1 MIEIIRA
8 SESHLSELVPL
19 FNQYRIFYQQTSDES
34 LARKFLEDRFRKDE
48 CIVFLAIV
56 NKEPAGF
63 TLLYSSFSSV
73 SLKPL
78 FILNDLYV
86 KNEFRQ
92 NGIGEQLLE
101 RTKKLCLEKGYKG
114 LAIETAT
121 NNPARQ
127 LYEKLGWKKDTH
139 CFHYFWDAG

>member
-121 NNPARQ
+121 NNPARL

>member
-1 MIEIIRA
+1 MFEIIRA
-8 SESHLSELVPL
+8 SESHLTELVPL
-19 FNQYRIFYQQTSDES
+19 FNQYRIFYEQTSDELS
-34 LARKFLEDRFRKDE
+34 ARKFLEDRFRKGE

-73 SLKPL
+73 SLKPV

-86 KNEFRQ
+86 KKGFRH

-101 RTKKLCLEKGYKG
+101 RTKELCLEKGYKG

-121 NNPARQ
+121 DNPARQ
-127 LYEKLGWKKDTH
+127 LYEKLGWKKDTR